1 MEHGRAAM
9 HLATRTLVERQSST
23 SSSAVVCTGKEA
35 SQPICQKPE
44 GGSSSGTLAIALGAA
59 IPLSCALIVLIFLH
73 RRLKRRQR
81 IEDANDPH
89 KSLDFG
95 VESVPGL
102 NSKRGKGGVP
112 EMTFTDLGNDPTRPG
127 RAARGISMDMEMA
140 SPYLLPAGL
149 QGSHESIHSMSRS
162 MSHEHDP
169 YRPVTMLRTS
179 SESRRPQ
186 LDNASM
192 YSASTMQSNDKSN
205 LLRNAQR
212 MSRSDPLNRADSFSP
227 SEMKSNEEL
236 PSRQLHSQ
244 NRAAPP
250 SRKTSLG
257 SEAPLPNINENTVPP
272 RKQSL
277 TKDPNSPPPPPPPP
291 PPSEPAVEQVPP
303 PRTPSTS
310 VTRPPRKSSA
320 SAGARATHASLSVAS
335 LSRESSDYGDEPAM
349 PLPIPIVQEPEEMQD
364 ESHPTMVESGRFSID
379 TSNPSQQYP
388 VEPQIQ
394 RMSVMGLRPIPDL
407 PDDNPEVRAN
417 RIRSFYKEY
426 FDESRPNPV
435 NGHYEE
441 DFDPGYMDGAIY
453 DPDTGGFIMPGK
465 PWAEAPGRRA
475 MTPPPRGASR
485 NVPSG
490 PAHGRHYSTMSA
502 GRGQMRGRP
511 PPPPA
516 MPRKRMPPPKALQG
530 LPTPAKLKDYDS
542 VIASPIDFA
551 PPTSFRQMQNGSRPD
566 SPMGVARPYS
576 PSVKPYTPL
585 VSAFDE
591 LPVIPSPHLLRKSGT
606 FTSLDFAPPSRI
618 KDPDRPGSDAGSIR
632 SARSGIS
639 AMQMDAVRAGA
650 YRVSRIPKEMV
661 TTKDDL
667 LHQLRPK
674 MDLISPA

>member
-1 MEHGRAAM
+1 VAPSRVRERKPIRPSAKSPRVRRAPGHWPLHWVPRTCPCPHRCTHAKT
-9 HLATRTLVERQSST
+9 LTRCSI
-23 SSSAVVCTGKEA
+23 
-35 SQPICQKPE
+35 PI
-44 GGSSSGTLAIALGAA
+44 
-59 IPLSCALIVLIFLH
+59 SCALIVLIFLH

-95 VESVPGL
+95 VDSAPA
-102 NSKRGKGGVP
+102 SYSRRGKGAVP
-112 EMTFTDLGNDPTRPG
+112 EMTFTDLGPDPMRPG
-127 RAARGISMDMEMA
+127 RGGRGISMDMEMA

-186 LDNASM
+186 LDNAST
-192 YSASTMQSNDKSN
+192 YSASTMQSNDRSN

-212 MSRSDPLNRADSFSP
+212 MSRSDPLNRADSMPPFDA
-227 SEMKSNEEL
+227 KSYEEL
-236 PSRQLHSQ
+236 PPRQLHSQ
-244 NRAAPP
+244 NRVAPP

-257 SEAPLPNINENTVPP
+257 SEGPLANINENMVPP

-277 TKDPNSPPPPPPPP
+277 TKEPPSPSPLPPLPPP
-291 PPSEPAVEQVPP
+291 EPAVEQMPP
-303 PRTPSTS
+303 PRTSSAS
-310 VTRPPRKSSA
+310 VVRPPRKSSA
-320 SAGARATHASLSVAS
+320 SAVARPTHASLGAAS
-335 LSRESSDYGDEPAM
+335 LSRESSNYGDEPPM
-349 PLPIPIVQEPEEMQD
+349 PMPIPVVQEPEEMPYD
-364 ESHPTMVESGRFSID
+364 VHSTMIESGRFSID
-379 TSNPSQQYP
+379 TPNLSQQYP
-388 VEPQIQ
+388 VEPQTQ
-394 RMSVMGLRPIPDL
+394 RMSMMGLRPIPDL
-407 PDDNPEVRAN
+407 PDDNPEMRAN

-435 NGHYEE
+435 NGHYEG
-441 DFDPGYMDGAIY
+441 DFDPAYADGAIY

-475 MTPPPRGASR
+475 MTPPPRSAPR
-485 NVPSG
+485 NVPGG

-502 GRGQMRGRP
+502 GRGQIRGP
-511 PPPPA
+511 PGPAPA
-516 MPRKRMPPPKALQG
+516 MPKKRMPPPKPLQG
-530 LPTPAKLKDYDS
+530 LPTPAKLKEYDS
-542 VIASPIDFA
+542 VISSPIDFA
-551 PPTSFRQMQNGSRPD
+551 PPTSFRKMQNGTRPD

-576 PSVKPYTPL
+576 PSVKAFNPL
-585 VSAFDE
+585 ASAYDE
-591 LPVIPSPHLLRKSGT
+591 LAVIPSPHLLRKSGT

-618 KDPDRPGSDAGSIR
+618 KDPDGPGSDAGSIR

-661 TTKDDL
+661 TTKDDML
-667 LHQLRPK
+667 NQLRPK
-674 MDLISPA
+674 MDLISRA